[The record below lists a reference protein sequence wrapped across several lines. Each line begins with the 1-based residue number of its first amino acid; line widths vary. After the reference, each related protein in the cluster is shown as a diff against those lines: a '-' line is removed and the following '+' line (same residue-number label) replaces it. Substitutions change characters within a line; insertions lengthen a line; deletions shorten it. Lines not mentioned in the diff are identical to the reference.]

1 LFERIKSFEYL
12 RQVLIGFVSGCAA
25 LVLLIAGL
33 SISSGPALPSSS
45 ASNQAQNS
53 SQPSASATPTDSRT
67 CSVAEAAADTT
78 LGTMQAVVVNQAT
91 NEVLFDRNSAVP
103 GATASAL
110 KLLTATAALQ
120 ALGPNYRVSTRVYQ
134 DSADPGTIYVLG
146 AGDPTLSRTS
156 AGKQSVY
163 RDAPKLATLAI
174 AVNAAV
180 KTTPIT
186 KIILDSSVFQG
197 ASWESSWE
205 RSEQTIG
212 YMSEVTALQVDGD
225 RNNPQLETSPRSTTP
240 VLRAGNWF
248 KQALGASATG
258 ASISLGKLPTSAIQI
273 AQVQSQP
280 ISKWILHMLQV
291 SDNTEAEALARLV
304 SIDGGFDGT
313 FGSIDAA
320 IKRALSDAGLNTTG
334 LTIKD
339 GSGLSA
345 NNSVP
350 PAFFTQLM
358 QKVFAGTGYFSV
370 IKQAL
375 PVSGESGSLA
385 ERFKGKN
392 LDAAGHVFAKTGWIK
407 NGYTLVGYTNAK
419 DGTVLLFAVYA
430 LGKVTDTAK
439 LAIDNLVAGFYRC
452 GANLSNQ

>member
-1 LFERIKSFEYL
+1 MFERIKSFEYL

-67 CSVAEAAADTT
+67 CSVAEAAADTQ

-240 VLRAGNWF
+240 VVRAGNWF

-258 ASISLGKLPTSAIQI
+258 ASI
-273 AQVQSQP
+273 
-280 ISKWILHMLQV
+280 
-291 SDNTEAEALARLV
+291 
-304 SIDGGFDGT
+304 
-313 FGSIDAA
+313 
-320 IKRALSDAGLNTTG
+320 
-334 LTIKD
+334 
-339 GSGLSA
+339 
-345 NNSVP
+345 
-350 PAFFTQLM
+350 
-358 QKVFAGTGYFSV
+358 
-370 IKQAL
+370 
-375 PVSGESGSLA
+375 
-385 ERFKGKN
+385 
-392 LDAAGHVFAKTGWIK
+392 
-407 NGYTLVGYTNAK
+407 
-419 DGTVLLFAVYA
+419 
-430 LGKVTDTAK
+430 
-439 LAIDNLVAGFYRC
+439 
-452 GANLSNQ
+452 

>member
-1 LFERIKSFEYL
+1 MFERIKNFEYL
-12 RQVLIGFVSGCAA
+12 KQVGIGLASGVVA
-25 LVLLIAGL
+25 LALLIAGL
-33 SISSGPALPSSS
+33 SISAGPVIPSSNG
-45 ASNQAQNS
+45 SNQAQNS
-53 SQPSASATPTDSRT
+53 SQPSSSATPTDNRT
-67 CSVAEAAADTT
+67 CSVAQAAADTT
-78 LGTMQAVVVNQAT
+78 LGSMQAVVVNQAT

-103 GATASAL
+103 GATASTL

-134 DSADPGTIYVLG
+134 DAADPGTIYVLG
-146 AGDPTLSRTS
+146 GGDPTLSRTGP
-156 AGKQSVY
+156 GKQSVY
-163 RDAPKLATLAI
+163 PDAPKLSTLAI

-197 ASWESSWE
+197 ASWEPSWE
-205 RSEQTIG
+205 RTEQTIG

-240 VLRAGNWF
+240 VIRAGNWF
-248 KQALGASATG
+248 RQALGASAVG
-258 ASISLGKLPTSAIQI
+258 ATISLGKLPTSANQI

-304 SIDGGFDGT
+304 SLDEGFDGSFT
-313 FGSIDAA
+313 SIDAA
-320 IKRALSDAGLNTTG
+320 IKKALTDAGLNTTG
-334 LTIKD
+334 LSIKD

-350 PAFFTQLM
+350 PAFFMQLM
-358 QKVFAGTGYFSV
+358 QKIFAGTDYFSV

-375 PVSGESGSLA
+375 PVAGESGSLA
-385 ERFKGKN
+385 TRFKGKN

-407 NGYTLVGYTNAK
+407 HGYSLVGYANAK

-430 LGKVTDTAK
+430 LGNVTDTAK
-439 LAIDNLVAGFYRC
+439 DAIDNLVAGFYRC
-452 GANLSNQ
+452 GANLSNK